1 MFELMIMTEEMK
13 KKLDPDAY
21 SCAIDKSANIIVW
34 KSPTRWSD
42 CDEDFYSRFYIAK
55 NYIKI
60 AYFRLIHNRT
70 SPNNSEFIVPGDEVI
85 YNWSIISFEKY
96 DTCTYK
102 YSELLEILKE
112 GLTTYGK
119 GVQINESHPDFTVTF
134 DFQSW
139 SELWANLPQKKPI
152 KHLKYNRTCGTNM

>member
-60 AYFRLIHNRT
+60 AYFRLINNTT
-70 SPNNSEFIVPGDEVI
+70 SPNNSEFIA
-85 YNWSIISFEKY
+85 FEKY
-96 DTCTYK
+96 NTCTYK
-102 YSELLEILKE
+102 YSELLEIFKE
-112 GLTTYGK
+112 GLTTYGQ
-119 GVQINESHPDFTVTF
+119 GVWINESHPDFTVTF
-134 DFQSW
+134 DF
-139 SELWANLPQKKPI
+139 
-152 KHLKYNRTCGTNM
+152 

>member
-60 AYFRLIHNRT
+60 AYFRLINNTT
-70 SPNNSEFIVPGDEVI
+70 SPNNSEFIVPGDAVI

-96 DTCTYK
+96 NTCIYK
-102 YSELLEILKE
+102 YSELLEIFKV
-112 GLTTYGK
+112 GLTTYGQ
-119 GVQINESHPDFTVTF
+119 GVWINESHPDCTVTF
-134 DFQSW
+134 DF
-139 SELWANLPQKKPI
+139 
-152 KHLKYNRTCGTNM
+152 